1 MVEFRFQDLF
11 PLAPE
16 EAIARRRWV
25 TLAGRPVPTLS
36 REDTVLA
43 LCAHGAKHAWDILGL
58 VADVAAMV
66 ATSPDL
72 DWHAIAAR
80 SEALGAGRM
89 VRLGLRLAHDLLAAP
104 VPSTALAARDPTA
117 AALAREVTERLR
129 GRATAELGIAVEL
142 NAQPDRLDLADVH
155 LMRAR
160 ELGVKVA
167 IDTDAHSRETLAFMR
182 YGVDQARRGWLEPK
196 DIVNCMTP
204 AALQRWLRRRRPKT

>member
-1 MVEFRFQDLF
+1 M
-11 PLAPE
+11 
-16 EAIARRRWV
+16 

-129 GRATAELGIAVEL
+129 GRATAELGIAETMRFHL
-142 NAQPDRLDLADVH
+142 RCLPRWRDRWRYLLLTFTPTSADWEALPEPAWLFPVWYAIRPVRLAWG
-155 LMRAR
+155 A
-160 ELGVKVA
+160 
-167 IDTDAHSRETLAFMR
+167 LA
-182 YGVDQARRGWLEPK
+182 
-196 DIVNCMTP
+196 
-204 AALQRWLRRRRPKT
+204 RRRRRHASTGAE